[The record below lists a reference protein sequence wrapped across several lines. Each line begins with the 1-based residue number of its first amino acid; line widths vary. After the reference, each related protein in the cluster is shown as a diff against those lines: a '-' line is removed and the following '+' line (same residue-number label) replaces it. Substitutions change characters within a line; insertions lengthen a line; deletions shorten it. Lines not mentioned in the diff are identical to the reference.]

1 MNMKTKAPENKL
13 VEMLR
18 KAREAKDSAPRVE
31 TVLDAAARRRPDQER
46 TSKCK

>member
-18 KAREAKDSAPRVE
+18 KVREAKETAPRVE
-31 TVLDAAARRRPDQER
+31 TVLEAARRRLEQER
-46 TSKCK
+46 TRK